1 MLFVIHCLDKPDHQ
15 AVRAANRD
23 AHLAYLAPL
32 GDRVLAAGP
41 TLTDDGTAMTGS
53 LLIIDFEDRTAAERF
68 VADDPYAKAGL
79 FERVDVSR
87 WRRVLPKD

>member
-1 MLFVIHCLDKPDHQ
+1 MLFVINCLDKPDHQ

-41 TLTDDGTAMTGS
+41 TLTDDGAAMTGS
-53 LLIIDFEDRTAAERF
+53 LLIIDFEDRAAAERF